1 MGVPND
7 RQNSLT
13 MTNRQRFIIRPHI
26 IGERFWG
33 LHFLRQVHE
42 SYRGTT
48 REYFVNVFG
57 FGDDLNIEEKRI
69 LSSLFSV
76 FFGLFALLLEL
87 QGDGTGRASFFQF
100 RTSAILVQSY
110 WSTLQSHLRHYLGL
124 FQLELLDDL

>member
-1 MGVPND
+1 
-7 RQNSLT
+7 

-42 SYRGTT
+42 SYRGPTT
-48 REYFVNVFG
+48 EYFLYVFG
-57 FGDDLNIEEKRI
+57 FWHDPTIREWTTLSI
-69 LSSLFSV
+69 LFFVS
-76 FFGLFALLLEL
+76 FGLFALLLEL